1 MADQKILLYQLKYF
15 FSIGVLLAI
24 ALSLREKC
32 PNTEF
37 FFWSVFSRPRTEYQ
51 DLLHNSPYTFRIG
64 ENTENTF
71 HAVILNLL
79 LLKFEKRF
87 RKSYQ
92 QENLTSLSRTKERTL
107 AQSVLMF
114 LLGFLLF
121 VLLEQVLQENNNET
135 SENIIRQAKSS
146 TQSTMKHT
154 VKYTIKTIQNQQFIV
169 NSD

>member
-1 MADQKILLYQLKYF
+1 MHT
-15 FSIGVLLAI
+15 I

-37 FFWSVFSRPRTEYQ
+37 FFWSVFFRARTEYQ

-87 RKSYQ
+87 RKGYQ
-92 QENLTSLSRTKERTL
+92 QENLTSVQNRTFSQTKERTL

-114 LLGFLLF
+114 SLGFLLF

-135 SENIIRQAKSS
+135 SENIIK
-146 TQSTMKHT
+146 
-154 VKYTIKTIQNQQFIV
+154 
-169 NSD
+169 

>member
-1 MADQKILLYQLKYF
+1 MHT
-15 FSIGVLLAI
+15 I

-37 FFWSVFSRPRTEYQ
+37 FFWSVFFRARTEYQ

-87 RKSYQ
+87 RKGYQ
-92 QENLTSLSRTKERTL
+92 QENLTSVQNRTFSQTKERTL

-114 LLGFLLF
+114 PLGFLLF

-135 SENIIRQAKSS
+135 SENIIK
-146 TQSTMKHT
+146 
-154 VKYTIKTIQNQQFIV
+154 
-169 NSD
+169 

>member
-1 MADQKILLYQLKYF
+1 MKYF
-15 FSIGVLLAI
+15 FSIGVLHTI

-32 PNTEF
+32 SNTEF
-37 FFWSVFSRPRTEYQ
+37 FFWSVFFRARTEYQ

-87 RKSYQ
+87 RKGYQ
-92 QENLTSLSRTKERTL
+92 QENLTSVQNRTFSQTKERTL

-114 LLGFLLF
+114 SLGFLLF

-135 SENIIRQAKSS
+135 SENIIK
-146 TQSTMKHT
+146 
-154 VKYTIKTIQNQQFIV
+154 
-169 NSD
+169 